1 MVALK
6 APWSI
11 RTTSKRWHCSAMLLR
26 SRRRPF
32 STEDLMAGFWNWQSP
47 NEGGPGLI
55 PRSLDAAELSE
66 WIRSRRQK
74 LPQTRLGRTL
84 LGLAFVFGG
93 VFSFLP
99 VLGIWMLPLGLFI
112 LSVDWAFV
120 RRRRRQVEVSLTRWW
135 KSRQAAGV

>member
-1 MVALK
+1 
-6 APWSI
+6 
-11 RTTSKRWHCSAMLLR
+11 
-26 SRRRPF
+26 
-32 STEDLMAGFWNWQSP
+32 MAGFWNWQSP

-66 WIRSRRQK
+66 WMRSRRQK

-120 RRRRRQVEVSLTRWW
+120 RRRRRQGEVSLTRWW